1 MVILFFER
9 PNVPQMVISFLMI
22 ITKST
27 SNSEYFPPS
36 KIFRLGGGE
45 KCPQQKHFPC
55 KEVLKKSK
63 GKNLP
68 ILYTWWKLDV
78 MFCPHFRS
86 RGKLSQEQGFLSY
99 YFFLSF
105 FK

>member
-9 PNVPQMVISFLMI
+9 PNVPQMVISFLVI

-36 KIFRLGGGE
+36 KIFRWGGGWVGVPTT
-45 KCPQQKHFPC
+45 KAFSMQRGTQ
-55 KEVLKKSK
+55 KSK

-86 RGKLSQEQGFLSY
+86 RGILSQEQGFVSY

-105 FK
+105 F

>member
-1 MVILFFER
+1 VNIS
-9 PNVPQMVISFLMI
+9 PPQRSFV
-22 ITKST
+22 
-27 SNSEYFPPS
+27 
-36 KIFRLGGGE
+36 LGGGE
-45 KCPQQKHFPC
+45 G
-55 KEVLKKSK
+55 EVPTTKAFSMQRGAQKSK

-86 RGKLSQEQGFLSY
+86 RGILSQEQGFVSY

-105 FK
+105 FIIIFCELDVTSKGFVFFPFFF